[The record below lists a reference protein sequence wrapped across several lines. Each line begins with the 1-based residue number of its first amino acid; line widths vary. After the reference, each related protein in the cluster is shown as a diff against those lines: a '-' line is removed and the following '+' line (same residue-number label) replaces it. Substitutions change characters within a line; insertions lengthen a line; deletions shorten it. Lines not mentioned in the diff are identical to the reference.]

1 MRFSVQK
8 CEIIVRKPPCVRALK
23 VRKHG
28 VKGTKEASSG
38 QNLKKN
44 QTGFNHGV
52 KIELLTQRE
61 ENLNIRFLTG

>member
-44 QTGFNHGV
+44 QTGFNHGIV
-52 KIELLTQRE
+52 LLTQKE